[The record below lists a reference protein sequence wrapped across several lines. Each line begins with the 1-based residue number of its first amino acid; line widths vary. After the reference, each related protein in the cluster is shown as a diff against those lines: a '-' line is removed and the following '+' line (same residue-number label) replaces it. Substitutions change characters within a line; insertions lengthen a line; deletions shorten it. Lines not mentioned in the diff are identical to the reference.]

1 MKDLESY
8 LRTKNL
14 TYTTILFGESA
25 ESNIKGLNIN
35 DQFVFFILV
44 FFDNFIV
51 RKRIVYV

>member
-25 ESNIKGLNIN
+25 ESNIKGSNIN
-35 DQFVFFILV
+35 DQFCFLYFSL
-44 FFDNFIV
+44 F
-51 RKRIVYV
+51 